1 MIIGVDFDNVLF
13 PTMQTVL
20 DIYNAQNNAFLKIE
34 DLTNY
39 NFYECL
45 DSTVADKLLEL
56 FCRKKVYD
64 NLKPLKGA
72 VETLKWATNQGH
84 EVFILTATDVRNLP
98 FKEALLKKFF
108 PFIPK
113 ENLVRIYKKK
123 LFYTDVLIEDC
134 LEQLTSCLCDRILI
148 DYPYNRDTSADYVYD
163 IHRCQEWSQV
173 MNAIDKIN
181 KKESEM
187 Y

>member
-13 PTMQTVL
+13 PTMQAVL
-20 DIYNAQNNAFLKIE
+20 DLYNEQNHDTLTMAN
-34 DLTNY
+34 LTNY

-45 DSTVADKLLEL
+45 DSSIADKLLEL

-72 VETLKWATNQGH
+72 VETLKWAANQGH
-84 EVFILTATDVRNLP
+84 EIFVLTATDVRNLV

-113 ENLVRIYKKK
+113 ENLVRIYRKN
-123 LFYTDVLIEDC
+123 LFCADILIEDC
-134 LEQLTSCLCDRILI
+134 LEQLTSSICDRILL
-148 DYPYNRDTSADYVYD
+148 DYPYNQDTSADYVYD
-163 IHRCQEWSQV
+163 IYRCQDWSPV
-173 MNAIDKIN
+173 MNVIDKIN
-181 KKESEM
+181 KKESEVR
-187 Y
+187 